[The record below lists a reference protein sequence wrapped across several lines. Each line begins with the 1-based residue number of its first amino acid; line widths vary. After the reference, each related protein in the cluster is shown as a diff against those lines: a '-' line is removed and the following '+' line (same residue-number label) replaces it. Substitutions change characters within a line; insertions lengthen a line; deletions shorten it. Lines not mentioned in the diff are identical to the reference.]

1 MINDS
6 SNIISFEDI
15 YRLDKWNPGNPSI
28 ITPEQLEL
36 SFLNSAF
43 VFRKI

>member
-1 MINDS
+1 M
-6 SNIISFEDI
+6 SFEEI
-15 YRLDKWNPGNPSI
+15 YRLDKWNPGN